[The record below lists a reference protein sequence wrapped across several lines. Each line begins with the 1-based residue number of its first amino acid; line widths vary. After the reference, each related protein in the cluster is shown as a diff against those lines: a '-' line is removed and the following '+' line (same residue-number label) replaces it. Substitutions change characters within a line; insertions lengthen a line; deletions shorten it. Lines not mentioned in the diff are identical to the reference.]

1 MRERTSDGYRVHNE
15 AKNNDGYGY
24 RGGASG
30 RGAFGGRGRG
40 GLTGRGRGQVVC
52 YNCNQAGH
60 LARDCRNPTT
70 TCRYCRAV
78 DHVIEQCPQLIAKI
92 QENNSG
98 PTQTIQL
105 ISVEQ
110 RPTAAINVVTRSGA
124 RTQIQHSQKQ
134 PTEVCAGKASAPIPA
149 LNTAQDQA
157 LVKAAP

>member
-1 MRERTSDGYRVHNE
+1 M
-15 AKNNDGYGY
+15 
-24 RGGASG
+24 
-30 RGAFGGRGRG
+30 
-40 GLTGRGRGQVVC
+40 
-52 YNCNQAGH
+52 NQDGH
-60 LARDCRNPTT
+60 LARDCQNPTT

-124 RTQIQHSQKQ
+124 RTQIQHLQKQ
-134 PTEVCAGKASAPIPA
+134 PVKVCARKAPA
-149 LNTAQDQA
+149 QVPTLNTAQDQV
-157 LVKAAP
+157 LGKVAPCDIVDPRTPAVHAQQPP